1 MIIFKEVSKVYYNH
15 GSVLS
20 LDNINLEISRGE
32 FVSVVGQ
39 SGAGKSTLLKLIIVE
54 ERPTSGEIFFDKL
67 MLSKVSDYYLPNLR
81 RNIGVVFQDFRMMPN
96 KTIYENVAFTL
107 EVLGRT
113 NEEID
118 RDVLVSLDIM
128 GIKDKSGFYP
138 RQLSGGEQQRAALA
152 RAIVHHPAI
161 LIADELTGNLDLLNT
176 WEIIKLLT
184 KINEMGTTIILA
196 THNREIVNSL
206 NKRVVTLDKGR
217 IAQDQATNGKYII

>member
-1 MIIFKEVSKVYYNH
+1 MIIFKEVSKAYYNH
-15 GSVLS
+15 SSVLS

-32 FVSVVGQ
+32 FISIVGQ

-67 MLSKVSDYYLPNLR
+67 MLSKVSDYYLPDLR

-161 LIADELTGNLDLLNT
+161 LIADEPTGNLDLLNT
-176 WEIIKLLT
+176 WEIIKLLK
-184 KINEMGTTIILA
+184 KINELGTTIILA

-217 IAQDQATNGKYII
+217 IVQDQATNGKYII

>member
-1 MIIFKEVSKVYYNH
+1 MIIFKEVSKAYYNH
-15 GSVLS
+15 ISVLS

-32 FVSVVGQ
+32 FVSIVGQ

-54 ERPTSGEIFFDKL
+54 ERPTKGEIFFDKL
-67 MLSKVSDYYLPNLR
+67 MLSKVSDYYLPDLR
-81 RNIGVVFQDFRMMPN
+81 RNIGVVFQDFRLMPN

-138 RQLSGGEQQRAALA
+138 RQLSGGEQQRAALS
-152 RAIVHHPAI
+152 RAIAHHPAI
-161 LIADELTGNLDLLNT
+161 LIADEPTGNLDLLNT
-176 WEIIKLLT
+176 WEIIKLLK
-184 KINEMGTTIILA
+184 KINELGTTIILA

-217 IAQDQATNGKYII
+217 IVQDQITNGKYII

>member
-1 MIIFKEVSKVYYNH
+1 MIIFKEVSKAYYNH

-32 FVSVVGQ
+32 FVSIVGQ

-54 ERPTSGEIFFDKL
+54 ERPTKGEIFFDKL
-67 MLSKVSDYYLPNLR
+67 MLSKVSDYYLPDLR

-161 LIADELTGNLDLLNT
+161 LIADEPTGNLDLLNT
-176 WEIIKLLT
+176 WEIIKLLK
-184 KINEMGTTIILA
+184 KINELGTTIILA

-217 IAQDQATNGKYII
+217 IVQDQTTNGKYII

>member
-1 MIIFKEVSKVYYNH
+1 MIIFKEVSKIYYNH
-15 GSVLS
+15 SSVLS
-20 LDNINLEISRGE
+20 LDNISLEISRGE
-32 FVSVVGQ
+32 FVSIVGQ

-54 ERPTSGEIFFDKL
+54 ERPTRGEIFFDKL
-67 MLSKVSDYYLPNLR
+67 RLSKVSDYHLPDLR
-81 RNIGVVFQDFRMMPN
+81 RNIGVVFQDFRLMPN
-96 KTIYENVAFTL
+96 KTVYENVAFAL

-113 NEEID
+113 NEEIE
-118 RDVLVSLDIM
+118 RDVLVALDIM
-128 GIKDKSGFYP
+128 GIKDKSEFYP

-161 LIADELTGNLDLLNT
+161 LIADEPTGNLDLLNT

-184 KINEMGTTIILA
+184 KINELGTTIILA

>member
-1 MIIFKEVSKVYYNH
+1 MYYNH

>member
-1 MIIFKEVSKVYYNH
+1 VYYNH

>member
-1 MIIFKEVSKVYYNH
+1 MIIFKEVSKAYYNH
-15 GSVLS
+15 SSVLS

-32 FVSVVGQ
+32 FVSIVGQ

-54 ERPTSGEIFFDKL
+54 ERPTKGEIFFDKL
-67 MLSKVSDYYLPNLR
+67 MLSKVSDYYLPDLR

-96 KTIYENVAFTL
+96 KTVYENVAFAL

-161 LIADELTGNLDLLNT
+161 LLADEPTGNLDLLNT
-176 WEIIKLLT
+176 WEIIKLLK
-184 KINEMGTTIILA
+184 KINELGTTIILA

-217 IAQDQATNGKYII
+217 IVQDQSTNGKYII